1 MLFTSINF
9 ILFFIT
15 YIFFVTIFK
24 KNWKLVTIF
33 FSIFF
38 YSYWSIYF
46 SLLLVFTAYQ
56 TWFFASII
64 QKSKNYRKIYLIIS
78 LIISLSILFIFKY
91 FNFFINEI
99 FGIDLKNSI
108 FLKIIL
114 PIGISFYTFQ
124 CISYIVD
131 IYKNKISCATL
142 VNFLVFILFFPHLIA
157 GPLVRASSFIPQVE
171 KGIYF
176 NWGNIRIGTLYIF
189 WGYFLKLCI
198 SNNLGIYVNTVF
210 SHLNESN
217 TPTLIVA
224 SIFNSFLI
232 YSDFSGYSL
241 IAIGISRLIGL
252 KIPANFVTP
261 FFSINLTD
269 FWRRWHISLSKFLK
283 DYLYIPL
290 GGNKN
295 GLLNTIRN
303 ILIVMFIGGL
313 WHGASINFIIW
324 GILHAIFLIIEK
336 INKDFLRIDIKIIFL
351 KKLYVFLLI
360 TIFFIP
366 FSVLSF
372 KDFLIYIDIF
382 AFKEFFNYSQVIE
395 KFYVIRNFLFIFI
408 LLLVET
414 FIDKRNF
421 IKLKN
426 NSLLYGLL
434 LTMLIAV
441 IFSIGNFDEKSF
453 IYFQF

>member
-1 MLFTSINF
+1 
-9 ILFFIT
+9 
-15 YIFFVTIFK
+15 V
-24 KNWKLVTIF
+24 
-33 FSIFF
+33 
-38 YSYWSIYF
+38 
-46 SLLLVFTAYQ
+46 
-56 TWFFASII
+56 
-64 QKSKNYRKIYLIIS
+64 
-78 LIISLSILFIFKY
+78 
-91 FNFFINEI
+91 
-99 FGIDLKNSI
+99 G
-108 FLKIIL
+108 
-114 PIGISFYTFQ
+114 
-124 CISYIVD
+124 
-131 IYKNKISCATL
+131 
-142 VNFLVFILFFPHLIA
+142 
-157 GPLVRASSFIPQVE
+157 
-171 KGIYF
+171 
-176 NWGNIRIGTLYIF
+176 
-189 WGYFLKLCI
+189 
-198 SNNLGIYVNTVF
+198 
-210 SHLNESN
+210 
-217 TPTLIVA
+217 

-252 KIPANFVTP
+252 KIPANFITP

-295 GLLNTIRN
+295 GLFNTIRN
-303 ILIVMFIGGL
+303 IFIVMFLGGL

-351 KKLYVFLLI
+351 KKLYVFVLI

-366 FSVLSF
+366 FSILSF

-382 AFKEFFNYSQVIE
+382 VFKEFFNYSQVIE

-414 FIDKRNF
+414 FINKRNF

-426 NSLLYGLL
+426 NSFLYGLL

-441 IFSIGNFDEKSF
+441 ILSIGNFDEISF